1 MLTHEE
7 QQAMIMFDRLLML
20 AKDNDTLADLLDQTL
35 NVARM
40 IDPRLEDKIVYGP
53 LQRMHFEWQDMK
65 SRMDH
70 LDKKMEQY
78 IASQNRY
85 GTPNPWPSN
94 PGFSYPPGTGTIG
107 YPQGVGTGIGTTT
120 TSGTGSHYPGYGAV
134 PPMTWDTQSQ
144 INPISMEEIK
154 KMLAAHAQSIDPS
167 SDSDAK

>member
-1 MLTHEE
+1 
-7 QQAMIMFDRLLML
+7 MFDRLLML

-40 IDPRLEDKIVYGP
+40 IDPRPEDKITYGP

-94 PGFSYPPGTGTIG
+94 PGFSYPPGTNTIG
-107 YPQGVGTGIGTTT
+107 YPQTTT
-120 TSGTGSHYPGYGAV
+120 SSGTGSYSPGYGAV
-134 PPMTWDTQSQ
+134 PPMSWDTQSQ

-154 KMLAAHAQSIDPS
+154 KMLAAQAQSIDES